1 MEGHKGGKDAPAFLK
16 AKGSVRRLALSAEL
30 TKVKTA
36 PAIDSQL
43 MGSTRGEF
51 REGKEAG

>member
-1 MEGHKGGKDAPAFLK
+1 MDGHKGGNHAPAFLK
-16 AKGSVRRLALSAEL
+16 AKGSVSKLALSAEL

-43 MGSTRGEF
+43 MGSTSGTF
-51 REGKEAG
+51 NIKKEAG